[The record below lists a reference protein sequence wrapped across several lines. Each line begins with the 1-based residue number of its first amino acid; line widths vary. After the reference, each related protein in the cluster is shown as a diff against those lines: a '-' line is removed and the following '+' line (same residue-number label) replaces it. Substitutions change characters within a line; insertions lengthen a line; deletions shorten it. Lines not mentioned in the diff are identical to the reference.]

1 MFYLTFLS
9 VSYTFNWAGIYEY
22 KQKFID
28 GFMMTIVISF
38 FALILSFLIGLFFA
52 YGQSSKVIFLR
63 FFSRFYIE
71 GIRGT
76 PLLVQILIFYYVF
89 ANSLG
94 LENRYVVG
102 VVILALFSGAY
113 WAVITMG
120 VTLEIAKLVTVSW
133 LYRNWNLDL
142 LPQSIRAYLLSAVL
156 MLMFITSIGIFGF
169 LSKAHLDTAAPN
181 TGNRLLVK
189 NIERQI
195 DSEKKAITGAQKI
208 VDQLD
213 KALDKVIDK
222 DADKGLIERQKQITE
237 RNRANNI
244 ITNSS
249 KKITDLSNQKLKYD
263 KDQLAIDKEVGPFKY
278 VAEILFGDAD
288 DGNLDRAVRFI
299 IICLILVFDP
309 LAVLMLVAVNVSI
322 KEYQRNKGIINK
334 EQELEKKIE
343 RLQKKNDTYKEKQGV
358 LLKSIFGENADQKS
372 LSELNPDEIK
382 VKLDQIMEIKDEKNT

>member
-1 MFYLTFLS
+1 MILTILLFLS
-9 VSYTFNWAGIYEY
+9 GIAVSVVG
-22 KQKFID
+22 
-28 GFMMTIVISF
+28 
-38 FALILSFLIGLFFA
+38 A
-52 YGQSSKVIFLR
+52 YYSI
-63 FFSRFYIE
+63 
-71 GIRGT
+71 
-76 PLLVQILIFYYVF
+76 
-89 ANSLG
+89 LG
-94 LENRYVVG
+94 LA
-102 VVILALFSGAY
+102 ALFAGAY

-208 VDQLD
+208 IDQLD
-213 KALDKVIDK
+213 TALDKVIDK
-222 DADKGLIERQKQITE
+222 DADKGLIERQKQTTE
-237 RNRANNI
+237 RNRVNNI
-244 ITNSS
+244 IANSS

-322 KEYQRNKGIINK
+322 KEYQRNKGVKNK
-334 EQELEKKIE
+334 EEDLEKKIE

>member
-1 MFYLTFLS
+1 MILTILLLIS
-9 VSYTFNWAGIYEY
+9 GLAVSI
-22 KQKFID
+22 
-28 GFMMTIVISF
+28 
-38 FALILSFLIGLFFA
+38 IGA
-52 YGQSSKVIFLR
+52 YYSI
-63 FFSRFYIE
+63 
-71 GIRGT
+71 
-76 PLLVQILIFYYVF
+76 
-89 ANSLG
+89 LG
-94 LENRYVVG
+94 LA
-102 VVILALFSGAY
+102 ALFAGAY
-113 WAVITMG
+113 WAVVTMG
-120 VTLEIAKLVTVSW
+120 ITLEVAKLVTVSW
-133 LYRNWNLDL
+133 LYRNWKLDL
-142 LPQSIRAYLLSAVL
+142 LPQSIRMYLLSAVL

-208 VDQLD
+208 IDQLD
-213 KALDKVIDK
+213 TALDKVIDK
-222 DADKGLIERQKQITE
+222 DADKGLIERQKQTTE
-237 RNRANNI
+237 RNRVNNI
-244 ITNSS
+244 IANSS

>member
-1 MFYLTFLS
+1 MILTILLLIS
-9 VSYTFNWAGIYEY
+9 GLAVS
-22 KQKFID
+22 FI
-28 GFMMTIVISF
+28 G
-38 FALILSFLIGLFFA
+38 A
-52 YGQSSKVIFLR
+52 YYSI
-63 FFSRFYIE
+63 
-71 GIRGT
+71 
-76 PLLVQILIFYYVF
+76 
-89 ANSLG
+89 LG
-94 LENRYVVG
+94 L
-102 VVILALFSGAY
+102 ATLFAGAY

-120 VTLEIAKLVTVSW
+120 VTLEVAKLVTVSW

-208 VDQLD
+208 IDQLD
-213 KALDKVIDK
+213 TALDKVIDK
-222 DADKGLIERQKQITE
+222 DADKGLIERQKQTTE
-237 RNRANNI
+237 RNRVNNI
-244 ITNSS
+244 IANSS

-382 VKLDQIMEIKDEKNT
+382 VKLDQIMEIKDEKNS

>member
-1 MFYLTFLS
+1 MILTILLFLS
-9 VSYTFNWAGIYEY
+9 GIAVSVVG
-22 KQKFID
+22 
-28 GFMMTIVISF
+28 
-38 FALILSFLIGLFFA
+38 A
-52 YGQSSKVIFLR
+52 YYSI
-63 FFSRFYIE
+63 
-71 GIRGT
+71 
-76 PLLVQILIFYYVF
+76 
-89 ANSLG
+89 LG
-94 LENRYVVG
+94 LA
-102 VVILALFSGAY
+102 ALFAGAY

-208 VDQLD
+208 IDQLD
-213 KALDKVIDK
+213 TALDKVIDK
-222 DADKGLIERQKQITE
+222 DADKGLIERQKQTTE
-237 RNRANNI
+237 RNRVNNI
-244 ITNSS
+244 IANSS

-322 KEYQRNKGIINK
+322 KEYQRNKGMVNK
-334 EQELEKKIE
+334 EETLEQQIE
-343 RLQKKNDTYKEKQGV
+343 RLKKRNESLRDKERDYKAFVQKLGAKE
-358 LLKSIFGENADQKS
+358 LSDLNA
-372 LSELNPDEIK
+372 DEIK
-382 VKLDQIMEIKDEKNT
+382 VKLDQIYDWNEKKGKDDKNT

>member
-1 MFYLTFLS
+1 
-9 VSYTFNWAGIYEY
+9 
-22 KQKFID
+22 
-28 GFMMTIVISF
+28 
-38 FALILSFLIGLFFA
+38 
-52 YGQSSKVIFLR
+52 
-63 FFSRFYIE
+63 
-71 GIRGT
+71 
-76 PLLVQILIFYYVF
+76 
-89 ANSLG
+89 
-94 LENRYVVG
+94 
-102 VVILALFSGAY
+102 
-113 WAVITMG
+113 MG

-195 DSEKKAITGAQKI
+195 DSEKKAIEGAQKI

-244 ITNSS
+244 IANSS

-322 KEYQRNKGIINK
+322 KEYQRSKGIKNK
-334 EQELEKKIE
+334 EEDLEKKIE

>member
-1 MFYLTFLS
+1 MILTILLFISGIAVS
-9 VSYTFNWAGIYEY
+9 VVG
-22 KQKFID
+22 
-28 GFMMTIVISF
+28 
-38 FALILSFLIGLFFA
+38 A
-52 YGQSSKVIFLR
+52 YYSI
-63 FFSRFYIE
+63 
-71 GIRGT
+71 
-76 PLLVQILIFYYVF
+76 
-89 ANSLG
+89 LG
-94 LENRYVVG
+94 LA
-102 VVILALFSGAY
+102 ALFAGAY

-208 VDQLD
+208 IDQLD
-213 KALDKVIDK
+213 TALDKVIDK
-222 DADKGLIERQKQITE
+222 DADKGLIERQKQTNE
-237 RNRANNI
+237 RNRVNNI
-244 ITNSS
+244 IANSS

>member
-1 MFYLTFLS
+1 MILTILLFISGIAVS
-9 VSYTFNWAGIYEY
+9 VVG
-22 KQKFID
+22 
-28 GFMMTIVISF
+28 
-38 FALILSFLIGLFFA
+38 A
-52 YGQSSKVIFLR
+52 YYSI
-63 FFSRFYIE
+63 
-71 GIRGT
+71 
-76 PLLVQILIFYYVF
+76 
-89 ANSLG
+89 LG
-94 LENRYVVG
+94 LA
-102 VVILALFSGAY
+102 ALFAGAY

-142 LPQSIRAYLLSAVL
+142 LPQSIRAYLLSSVL

-222 DADKGLIERQKQITE
+222 DADKGLIERQKQTTE
-237 RNRANNI
+237 RNKVNNI
-244 ITNSS
+244 IANSS

-322 KEYQRNKGIINK
+322 KEYQRNKGIVNK

-358 LLKSIFGENADQKS
+358 LLKSIFGENVDQKS

>member
-1 MFYLTFLS
+1 MILTILLFISGIAVS
-9 VSYTFNWAGIYEY
+9 VVG
-22 KQKFID
+22 
-28 GFMMTIVISF
+28 
-38 FALILSFLIGLFFA
+38 A
-52 YGQSSKVIFLR
+52 YYSI
-63 FFSRFYIE
+63 
-71 GIRGT
+71 
-76 PLLVQILIFYYVF
+76 
-89 ANSLG
+89 LG
-94 LENRYVVG
+94 LA
-102 VVILALFSGAY
+102 ALFAGAY

-195 DSEKKAITGAQKI
+195 DSEKKAIEGAQKI

-244 ITNSS
+244 IANSS

-322 KEYQRNKGIINK
+322 KEYQRSKNLGNK
-334 EQELEKKIE
+334 EETLEQQVE
-343 RLQKKNDTYKEKQGV
+343 RLKKRNESLRDKERDYKAFVQKLGAKE
-358 LLKSIFGENADQKS
+358 
-372 LSELNPDEIK
+372 LSDLDADEIK
-382 VKLDQIMEIKDEKNT
+382 VKLDQIYDWNEKKGKDDKNT

>member
-1 MFYLTFLS
+1 MILTILLFISGIAVS
-9 VSYTFNWAGIYEY
+9 VVG
-22 KQKFID
+22 
-28 GFMMTIVISF
+28 
-38 FALILSFLIGLFFA
+38 A
-52 YGQSSKVIFLR
+52 YYSI
-63 FFSRFYIE
+63 
-71 GIRGT
+71 
-76 PLLVQILIFYYVF
+76 
-89 ANSLG
+89 LG
-94 LENRYVVG
+94 LA
-102 VVILALFSGAY
+102 ALFAGAY

-222 DADKGLIERQKQITE
+222 DADKGLIERQKQTTE
-237 RNRANNI
+237 RNRVNNI
-244 ITNSS
+244 IANSS

-263 KDQLAIDKEVGPFKY
+263 KDQLSIDKEVGPFKY

-322 KEYQRNKGIINK
+322 KEYQRSKGIVNK
-334 EQELEKKIE
+334 EETLEQQIE
-343 RLQKKNDTYKEKQGV
+343 RLKKRNESLRDKERDYKAFVQKLGAKE
-358 LLKSIFGENADQKS
+358 LSDLNA
-372 LSELNPDEIK
+372 DEIK
-382 VKLDQIMEIKDEKNT
+382 VKLDQIYDWNEKKGKDDKNT

>member
-1 MFYLTFLS
+1 MILTILLFISGIAVS
-9 VSYTFNWAGIYEY
+9 VVG
-22 KQKFID
+22 
-28 GFMMTIVISF
+28 
-38 FALILSFLIGLFFA
+38 A
-52 YGQSSKVIFLR
+52 YYSI
-63 FFSRFYIE
+63 
-71 GIRGT
+71 
-76 PLLVQILIFYYVF
+76 
-89 ANSLG
+89 LG
-94 LENRYVVG
+94 LA
-102 VVILALFSGAY
+102 ALFAGAY

-142 LPQSIRAYLLSAVL
+142 LPQSIRAYLLSSVL

-195 DSEKKAITGAQKI
+195 ESEKKAITGAQKI

-244 ITNSS
+244 IANSS

-322 KEYQRNKGIINK
+322 KEYQRNKGIKNK
-334 EQELEKKIE
+334 EEDLEKKIE

>member
-1 MFYLTFLS
+1 MILTILLFISGIAVS
-9 VSYTFNWAGIYEY
+9 VVG
-22 KQKFID
+22 
-28 GFMMTIVISF
+28 
-38 FALILSFLIGLFFA
+38 A
-52 YGQSSKVIFLR
+52 YYSI
-63 FFSRFYIE
+63 
-71 GIRGT
+71 
-76 PLLVQILIFYYVF
+76 
-89 ANSLG
+89 LG
-94 LENRYVVG
+94 LA
-102 VVILALFSGAY
+102 ALFAGAY

-142 LPQSIRAYLLSAVL
+142 LPQSIRAYLLSSVL

-181 TGNRLLVK
+181 SGNRLLVK

-208 VDQLD
+208 IDQLD
-213 KALDKVIDK
+213 TALDKVIDK
-222 DADKGLIERQKQITE
+222 DADKGLIERQKQTTE
-237 RNRANNI
+237 RNRVNNI
-244 ITNSS
+244 IANSS

-322 KEYQRNKGIINK
+322 KEYQRNKGMVNK
-334 EQELEKKIE
+334 EETLEQQIE
-343 RLQKKNDTYKEKQGV
+343 RLKKRNESLRDKERDYKAFVQKLGAKE
-358 LLKSIFGENADQKS
+358 LSDLNA
-372 LSELNPDEIK
+372 DEIK
-382 VKLDQIMEIKDEKNT
+382 VKLDQIYDWNEKKGKDDKNT

>member
-1 MFYLTFLS
+1 MILTILLFISGIAVS
-9 VSYTFNWAGIYEY
+9 VVG
-22 KQKFID
+22 
-28 GFMMTIVISF
+28 
-38 FALILSFLIGLFFA
+38 A
-52 YGQSSKVIFLR
+52 YYSI
-63 FFSRFYIE
+63 
-71 GIRGT
+71 
-76 PLLVQILIFYYVF
+76 
-89 ANSLG
+89 LG
-94 LENRYVVG
+94 LA
-102 VVILALFSGAY
+102 ALFAGAY

-120 VTLEIAKLVTVSW
+120 VTLEVAKLVTVSW

-208 VDQLD
+208 IDQLD
-213 KALDKVIDK
+213 TALDKVIDK
-222 DADKGLIERQKQITE
+222 DADKGLIERQKQTTE
-237 RNRANNI
+237 RNRVNNI
-244 ITNSS
+244 IANSS

>member
-1 MFYLTFLS
+1 MILTILLFISGIAVS
-9 VSYTFNWAGIYEY
+9 VVG
-22 KQKFID
+22 
-28 GFMMTIVISF
+28 
-38 FALILSFLIGLFFA
+38 A
-52 YGQSSKVIFLR
+52 YYSI
-63 FFSRFYIE
+63 
-71 GIRGT
+71 
-76 PLLVQILIFYYVF
+76 
-89 ANSLG
+89 LG
-94 LENRYVVG
+94 LA
-102 VVILALFSGAY
+102 ALFAGAY

-244 ITNSS
+244 IANSS

-322 KEYQRNKGIINK
+322 KEYQRSKGIVNK
-334 EQELEKKIE
+334 EETLEQQIE
-343 RLQKKNDTYKEKQGV
+343 RLKKRNESLRDKERDYKAFVQKLGAKE
-358 LLKSIFGENADQKS
+358 LSDLNA
-372 LSELNPDEIK
+372 DEIK
-382 VKLDQIMEIKDEKNT
+382 VKLDQIYDWNEKKGKDDKNT

>member
-1 MFYLTFLS
+1 MILTILLFLS
-9 VSYTFNWAGIYEY
+9 GIAVSVVG
-22 KQKFID
+22 
-28 GFMMTIVISF
+28 
-38 FALILSFLIGLFFA
+38 A
-52 YGQSSKVIFLR
+52 YYSI
-63 FFSRFYIE
+63 
-71 GIRGT
+71 
-76 PLLVQILIFYYVF
+76 
-89 ANSLG
+89 LG
-94 LENRYVVG
+94 L
-102 VVILALFSGAY
+102 ASLFAGAY

-195 DSEKKAITGAQKI
+195 ESEKKAIAGAQKI

-244 ITNSS
+244 IANSS

-322 KEYQRNKGIINK
+322 KEYQRSKGVKNK
-334 EQELEKKIE
+334 EEDLEKKVE
-343 RLQKKNDTYKEKQGV
+343 RLQKKNDLYKEKQGV

-372 LSELNPDEIK
+372 LEQLDPNEIK
-382 VKLDQIMEIKDEKNT
+382 IKLDQIMEIKDEKNT

>member
-1 MFYLTFLS
+1 MILTILLFLS
-9 VSYTFNWAGIYEY
+9 GIAVSVVG
-22 KQKFID
+22 
-28 GFMMTIVISF
+28 
-38 FALILSFLIGLFFA
+38 A
-52 YGQSSKVIFLR
+52 YYSI
-63 FFSRFYIE
+63 
-71 GIRGT
+71 
-76 PLLVQILIFYYVF
+76 
-89 ANSLG
+89 LG
-94 LENRYVVG
+94 L
-102 VVILALFSGAY
+102 ASLFAGAY

-181 TGNRLLVK
+181 SGNRLLVK

-195 DSEKKAITGAQKI
+195 ESEKKAITGAQKI
-208 VDQLD
+208 IDQLD
-213 KALDKVIDK
+213 TALDKVIDK
-222 DADKGLIERQKQITE
+222 DADKGLIERQKQTTE
-237 RNRANNI
+237 RNRVNNI
-244 ITNSS
+244 IANSS

-322 KEYQRNKGIINK
+322 KEYQRNKGTKNK
-334 EQELEKKIE
+334 EEDLEKKIE
-343 RLQKKNDTYKEKQGV
+343 RLQKKNDLYKEKQGV

-372 LSELNPDEIK
+372 LEQLDPNEIK
-382 VKLDQIMEIKDEKNT
+382 IKLDQIMEIKDEKNT

>member
-1 MFYLTFLS
+1 MILTILLFISGIAVS
-9 VSYTFNWAGIYEY
+9 VVG
-22 KQKFID
+22 
-28 GFMMTIVISF
+28 
-38 FALILSFLIGLFFA
+38 A
-52 YGQSSKVIFLR
+52 YYSI
-63 FFSRFYIE
+63 
-71 GIRGT
+71 
-76 PLLVQILIFYYVF
+76 
-89 ANSLG
+89 LG
-94 LENRYVVG
+94 LA
-102 VVILALFSGAY
+102 ALFAGAY

-142 LPQSIRAYLLSAVL
+142 LPQSIRAYLLSSVL

-195 DSEKKAITGAQKI
+195 DSEKKAIAGAQKI

-222 DADKGLIERQKQITE
+222 DADKGLIERQKQTTE
-237 RNRANNI
+237 RNRVNNI
-244 ITNSS
+244 IANSS

-322 KEYQRNKGIINK
+322 KEYQRNKGMVNK
-334 EQELEKKIE
+334 EETLEQQIE
-343 RLQKKNDTYKEKQGV
+343 RLKKRNESLRDKERDYKAFVQKLGAKE
-358 LLKSIFGENADQKS
+358 LSDLNA
-372 LSELNPDEIK
+372 DEIK
-382 VKLDQIMEIKDEKNT
+382 VKLDQIYDWNEKKGKDDKNT

>member
-1 MFYLTFLS
+1 MILTILLFLS
-9 VSYTFNWAGIYEY
+9 GIAVS
-22 KQKFID
+22 
-28 GFMMTIVISF
+28 IV
-38 FALILSFLIGLFFA
+38 GA
-52 YGQSSKVIFLR
+52 YYSI
-63 FFSRFYIE
+63 
-71 GIRGT
+71 
-76 PLLVQILIFYYVF
+76 
-89 ANSLG
+89 LG
-94 LENRYVVG
+94 LA
-102 VVILALFSGAY
+102 ALFAGAY
-113 WAVITMG
+113 WAVVTMG
-120 VTLEIAKLVTVSW
+120 VTLEVAKLVTVSW

-142 LPQSIRAYLLSAVL
+142 LPKSIRVYLLSAVL

-195 DSEKKAITGAQKI
+195 ESEKKAIAGAQKI

-244 ITNSS
+244 IANSS

-322 KEYQRNKGIINK
+322 KEYQRTKGIKNK
-334 EQELEKKIE
+334 EEELEKKIE
-343 RLQKKNDTYKEKQGV
+343 RLQKKNESYKEKQGV

-382 VKLDQIMEIKDEKNT
+382 VKLDQIMEIKDEKNS

>member
-1 MFYLTFLS
+1 
-9 VSYTFNWAGIYEY
+9 
-22 KQKFID
+22 
-28 GFMMTIVISF
+28 
-38 FALILSFLIGLFFA
+38 
-52 YGQSSKVIFLR
+52 
-63 FFSRFYIE
+63 
-71 GIRGT
+71 
-76 PLLVQILIFYYVF
+76 
-89 ANSLG
+89 
-94 LENRYVVG
+94 
-102 VVILALFSGAY
+102 
-113 WAVITMG
+113 MG

-208 VDQLD
+208 IDQLD
-213 KALDKVIDK
+213 TALDKVIDK
-222 DADKGLIERQKQITE
+222 DADKGLIERQKQTTE
-237 RNRANNI
+237 RNRVNNI
-244 ITNSS
+244 IANSS

-322 KEYQRNKGIINK
+322 KEYQRSKGIVNK
-334 EQELEKKIE
+334 EETLEQQIE
-343 RLQKKNDTYKEKQGV
+343 RLKKRNESLRDKERDYKAFVQKLGAKE
-358 LLKSIFGENADQKS
+358 LSDLNA
-372 LSELNPDEIK
+372 DEIK
-382 VKLDQIMEIKDEKNT
+382 VKLDQIYDWNEKKGKDDKNT